1 MLFSRMLIPTLK
13 ETPAE
18 AEAISHKLLL
28 RAGMIRK
35 VTSGIYNYLPLGRRV
50 LAKVERIVK
59 EEMDRAGA
67 QEVLMP
73 AVQPAELWQES
84 GRWGV
89 YGKELLRFMDRH
101 ERDYCFGPT
110 HEEVITDL
118 VRREVHSYRQLPL
131 NLYQVQTKFR
141 DEIRPR
147 FGLIRAREF
156 IMKDGYSFHK
166 SETGAEACYQDM
178 YDAYKR
184 IFTRCGLKFR
194 VVEADSGP
202 IGGSYSH
209 EFMVLAETGED
220 LVVSCNA
227 CDYAANLEKAEV
239 PLDLQAPDAPG
250 GDKELVQ
257 TPNVRTIEEVAAF
270 LKVTPQ
276 EIVKTL
282 IYETERGPVAILL
295 RGDHEV
301 NEVKVKN
308 LLGVTDLTLATLI
321 RVQELTGAEAGFAGP
336 AGLEIPIYA
345 DQAVVR
351 INAMITGANKDNH
364 HLRRVHPQRDFKIT
378 RAADLR
384 NVTDQDPCPRCHGQL
399 TFLRGI
405 EVGHI
410 FKLGTKYSK
419 AMKAVYLD
427 QDGAEQFIYMGC
439 YGIGVSRIVA
449 AAIGQGNDANGI
461 IFPMALTPVQVALIP
476 ISLTDAAVK
485 DAVFK
490 LYDELTAAG
499 IEVLLDDRDER
510 PGVKFKD
517 CDLLGLPLRVVIG
530 AKTLALLG
538 LPLRVVIGAKTLAQ
552 GQAEV
557 KERRAKYPE
566 FVALAELTEYLK
578 QRINEQL

>member
-1 MLFSRMLIPTLK
+1 MQFSRMLIPTLK

-18 AEAISHKLLL
+18 AEAISHQLLL

-35 VTSGIYNYLPLGRRV
+35 VASGIYSYLPLGRRV
-50 LAKVERIVK
+50 LAKVEWIVR

-67 QEVLMP
+67 LEVLLP

-89 YGKELLRFMDRH
+89 YGKDLLRFLDRH

-131 NLYQVQTKFR
+131 NLYQIQTKFR

-147 FGLIRAREF
+147 FGLIRSREF
-156 IMKDGYSFHK
+156 IMKDAYSFHPD
-166 SETGAEACYQDM
+166 EGGAEACYWEM
-178 YDAYKR
+178 YQAYSR
-184 IFTRCGLKFR
+184 IFRRCGLRFK

-202 IGGSYSH
+202 IGGSFSH
-209 EFMVLAETGED
+209 EFMVLADTGED
-220 LVVSCNA
+220 RLVSCQG

-239 PLDLQAPDAPG
+239 PLKAMAPG
-250 GDKELVQ
+250 PPAGDRELVA
-257 TPNVRTIEEVAAF
+257 TPGVRRVEEVAGF
-270 LKVTPQ
+270 LKISPR

-282 IYETERGPVAILL
+282 IYESERGPVAVLI

-301 NEVKVKN
+301 NEVKVRN
-308 LLGVTDLTLATLI
+308 LLGVTDLALAGLI

-336 AGLEIPIYA
+336 VGLTIPIYA
-345 DQAVVR
+345 DQAVARLDSMV
-351 INAMITGANKDNH
+351 TGANRDNH
-364 HLRRVHPQRDFKIT
+364 HLLRVHPRRDLKI
-378 RAADLR
+378 AQVADLR
-384 NVTDQDPCPRCHGQL
+384 LVTAQDPCPRCGGAL
-399 TFLRGI
+399 ALLRGI

-410 FKLGTKYSK
+410 FKLGDKYSR

-427 QDGAEQFIYMGC
+427 QEGAEQYIYMGC

-449 AAIGQGNDANGI
+449 AAIEQGHDPHGI
-461 IFPMALTPVQVALIP
+461 IFPMALAPVQVGLIP
-476 ISLTDAAVK
+476 ISLTDAAVR
-485 DAVFK
+485 DCAFELHRV
-490 LYDELTAAG
+490 LTAAG

-517 CDLLGLPLRVVIG
+517 CDLLGIPLRVVIG
-530 AKTLALLG
+530 PKTLE
-538 LPLRVVIGAKTLAQ
+538 K

-557 KERRAKYPE
+557 KQRGPEREPE
-566 FVALAELTEYLK
+566 FVSIEDLPDYLK
-578 QRINEQL
+578 QRIAEQTDGG

>member
-1 MLFSRMLIPTLK
+1 MQFSRMLIPTLK

-18 AEAISHKLLL
+18 AEAISHQLLL

-35 VTSGIYNYLPLGRRV
+35 VASGIYSYLPLGRRV
-50 LAKVERIVK
+50 LAKVEWIVR

-67 QEVLMP
+67 LEVLLP

-89 YGKELLRFMDRH
+89 YGKDLLRFLDRH

-131 NLYQVQTKFR
+131 NLYQIQTKFR

-147 FGLIRAREF
+147 FGLIRSREF
-156 IMKDGYSFHK
+156 IMKDAYSFHPD
-166 SETGAEACYQDM
+166 EGGAEACYWEM
-178 YDAYKR
+178 YQAYSR
-184 IFTRCGLKFR
+184 IFRRCGLRFK

-202 IGGSYSH
+202 IGGSFSH
-209 EFMVLAETGED
+209 EFMVLADTGED
-220 LVVSCNA
+220 RLVSCQG

-239 PLDLQAPDAPG
+239 PLKAAAPG
-250 GDKELVQ
+250 PPAGDRELVA
-257 TPNVRTIEEVAAF
+257 TPGVRRVEEVAGF
-270 LKVTPQ
+270 LKISPR

-282 IYETERGPVAILL
+282 IYETERGPVAVLI

-308 LLGVTDLTLATLI
+308 LLGVTDLALAGLI

-336 AGLEIPIYA
+336 VGLTIPIYA
-345 DQAVVR
+345 DQAVARLDSMV
-351 INAMITGANKDNH
+351 TGANRDNH
-364 HLRRVHPQRDFKIT
+364 HLLRVHPRRDLKI
-378 RAADLR
+378 AQVADLR
-384 NVTDQDPCPRCHGQL
+384 LVTAQDPCPRCGGAL
-399 TFLRGI
+399 ALLRGI

-410 FKLGTKYSK
+410 FKLGDKYSR

-427 QDGAEQFIYMGC
+427 QEGAEQYIYMGC

-449 AAIGQGNDANGI
+449 AAIEQGHDPHGI
-461 IFPMALTPVQVALIP
+461 IFPMALAPVQVGLIP
-476 ISLTDAAVK
+476 ISLTDAAVR
-485 DAVFK
+485 DCAFELHRV
-490 LYDELTAAG
+490 LTAAG

-517 CDLLGLPLRVVIG
+517 CDLLGIPLRVVIG
-530 AKTLALLG
+530 PKTLE
-538 LPLRVVIGAKTLAQ
+538 K

-557 KERRAKYPE
+557 KQRGPEREPE
-566 FVALAELTEYLK
+566 FVSIEDLPDYLK
-578 QRINEQL
+578 QRIAEQTDGG